1 MPLSE
6 QEQRLLE
13 EMERSLY
20 HNDADFVAT
29 VGKRSGRRNYRT
41 VALGIVAAIVGV
53 AVIITGVALRIP
65 IIGVVGF
72 VVMFVGVLL
81 ALSSPRAGAAG
92 SADAG
97 TAGQASGSAQRPGF
111 MDRLNERWDKRQD
124 DESNQ

>member
-6 QEQRLLE
+6 HEQRLLE

-29 VGKRSGRRNYRT
+29 VGTRGGRRNYRT
-41 VALGIVAAIVGV
+41 IVVGLLIALAGV
-53 AVIITGVALRIP
+53 AVIIAGVALRQP

-81 ALSSPRAGAAG
+81 AFSRPRQAAGAPAPDQTK
-92 SADAG
+92 A
-97 TAGQASGSAQRPGF
+97 QARPGF
-111 MDRLNERWDKRQD
+111 MDRLNDRWDKRQD
-124 DESNQ
+124 ENDNQS

>member
-6 QEQRLLE
+6 NEQRLLE

-20 HNDADFVAT
+20 HNDADFVAA
-29 VGKRSGRRNYRT
+29 VGNHGGRRNYRT
-41 VALGIVAAIVGV
+41 IVIGLLVALAGV
-53 AVIITGVALRIP
+53 ALIIAGVALRQP

-81 ALSSPRAGAAG
+81 ALSRPRQLGGA
-92 SADAG
+92 SASEP
-97 TAGQASGSAQRPGF
+97 TPSAARPGF

-124 DESNQ
+124 ENDR